1 MIKEPLKAM
10 PLLGIISVYSGVSY
24 FQQFSNNKLLSRKP
38 MTKKS
43 LKTIFKFL
51 NSENDFSG
59 YKFKGIIPKN
69 VIFINTDSGE
79 IAFTTN
85 AQRRKMIFRD
95 SFKTTEYNI
104 PKLLWVFKSNSLSV
118 FALKSDIKSN
128 ENYLFQAPF
137 LNVGSTGSV
146 CMGNTKFENNFEY
159 FEDFMEY
166 LQNQF
171 FDSIFTHTNTDILAK
186 ENLHDVYEKAQNVN
200 FQWND
205 YLVKL
210 KLKVKD
216 VLY

>member
-1 MIKEPLKAM
+1 MIKEPLKIM
-10 PLLGIISVYSGVSY
+10 PLLGIISVYNDVSY

-69 VIFINTDSGE
+69 VISIDTDSGE

-85 AQRRKMIFRD
+85 VQRRKMIFRD

-104 PKLLWVFKSNSLSV
+104 PKLLWVFKNNSLSV

-137 LNVGSTGSV
+137 LNVGNTGSV
-146 CMGNTKFENNFEY
+146 CMGNTRFENNFEY

-171 FDSIFTHTNTDILAK
+171 FNSVFTHTNTDILAK
-186 ENLHDVYEKAQNVN
+186 ENLHDVYEKAQDVN
-200 FQWND
+200 FQWNN

-216 VLY
+216 VLH

>member
-1 MIKEPLKAM
+1 MIKEPLKIM
-10 PLLGIISVYSGVSY
+10 PLLGIISVYNDASY

-69 VIFINTDSGE
+69 VISINTDSGD

-85 AQRRKMIFRD
+85 IQRRKMIFKN

-104 PKLLWVFKSNSLSV
+104 PKLLWVFKNNSLSV

-137 LNVGSTGSV
+137 LNVGKTGSV
-146 CMGNTKFENNFEY
+146 CMGNTRFENNFEY

-171 FDSIFTHTNTDILAK
+171 FDSIFTHTNTDVLAK

-216 VLY
+216 VLH

>member
-1 MIKEPLKAM
+1 MIKQPLRIM
-10 PLLGIISVYSGVSY
+10 PLLGIISVYNDVSY

-59 YKFKGIIPKN
+59 YKFRGIIPKN
-69 VIFINTDSGE
+69 VISIDTDSGE

-104 PKLLWVFKSNSLSV
+104 PKLLWVFKSNSLNV

-137 LNVGSTGSV
+137 LNVGSAGSV
-146 CMGNTKFENNFEY
+146 CMGNTRFENNFEY

-171 FDSIFTHTNTDILAK
+171 FNSVFTHTNTDILAK
-186 ENLHDVYEKAQNVN
+186 ENLHDVYEKAQNVD
-200 FQWND
+200 FQWNN

-216 VLY
+216 VLH

>member
-1 MIKEPLKAM
+1 MIKEPLKIM
-10 PLLGIISVYSGVSY
+10 PLLGIISVYNDASY

-69 VIFINTDSGE
+69 VISINTDSGD

-85 AQRRKMIFRD
+85 IQRRKMIFKN

-104 PKLLWVFKSNSLSV
+104 PKLLWVFKNNSLNV

-146 CMGNTKFENNFEY
+146 CMGNTRFENNFEY

-171 FDSIFTHTNTDILAK
+171 FDSVFTHTNTDILAK
-186 ENLHDVYEKAQNVN
+186 ENLYDVYEKAQNVN
-200 FQWND
+200 FQWNN

-216 VLY
+216 VLH

>member
-1 MIKEPLKAM
+1 MIKEPLKIM
-10 PLLGIISVYSGVSY
+10 PLLGIISVYNDASY

-85 AQRRKMIFRD
+85 IQRRKMIFKD

-104 PKLLWVFKSNSLSV
+104 PKLLWVFKNNSLSV

-137 LNVGSTGSV
+137 LNVNGKGSV

-171 FDSIFTHTNTDILAK
+171 FDSVFTHTNTDILAK
-186 ENLHDVYEKAQNVN
+186 ENLYDVYEKAQNVN

-216 VLY
+216 VLH

>member
-1 MIKEPLKAM
+1 MIKEPLKIM
-10 PLLGIISVYSGVSY
+10 PLLGIISVYNDASY

-69 VIFINTDSGE
+69 VISINTDSGD

-85 AQRRKMIFRD
+85 IQRRKMIFKN

-104 PKLLWVFKSNSLSV
+104 PKLLWVFKNNSLSV

-146 CMGNTKFENNFEY
+146 CMGNTRFENNFEY

-171 FDSIFTHTNTDILAK
+171 FDSVFTHTNTDILAK

-216 VLY
+216 VLH

>member
-1 MIKEPLKAM
+1 MIKEPLKIM
-10 PLLGIISVYSGVSY
+10 PLLGIISVYSDVSY

-69 VIFINTDSGE
+69 VISIDTDSGE

-85 AQRRKMIFRD
+85 VQRRKMIFRD

-104 PKLLWVFKSNSLSV
+104 PKLLWVFKNNSLSV

-128 ENYLFQAPF
+128 KNYLFQAPF

-146 CMGNTKFENNFEY
+146 CMGNTRFENNFEY

-171 FDSIFTHTNTDILAK
+171 FNSVFTHTNTDILAK

-216 VLY
+216 VLH

>member
-1 MIKEPLKAM
+1 MIKEPLKIM
-10 PLLGIISVYSGVSY
+10 PLLGIISVYNDASY

-69 VIFINTDSGE
+69 VISINTDSGD

-85 AQRRKMIFRD
+85 IQRRKMIFKN

-104 PKLLWVFKSNSLSV
+104 PKLLWVFKNNSLSV

-171 FDSIFTHTNTDILAK
+171 FDSVFTHTNTDILAK
-186 ENLHDVYEKAQNVN
+186 ENLYDVYEKAQNVN
-200 FQWND
+200 FQWNN

-216 VLY
+216 VLH

>member
-1 MIKEPLKAM
+1 MIKEPLKIM
-10 PLLGIISVYSGVSY
+10 PLLGIISVYNDASY

-59 YKFKGIIPKN
+59 YKFREIIPKN
-69 VIFINTDSGE
+69 VISVDTDSGE

-85 AQRRKMIFRD
+85 AQRRKMIFRN

-146 CMGNTKFENNFEY
+146 CMGNTRFENNFEY

-171 FDSIFTHTNTDILAK
+171 FNSVFTHTNTDILAK

-200 FQWND
+200 FQWNN

-216 VLY
+216 VLH

>member
-1 MIKEPLKAM
+1 MIKEPLKIM
-10 PLLGIISVYSGVSY
+10 PLLGIISVYNDASY

-59 YKFKGIIPKN
+59 HKFKGIIPKN
-69 VIFINTDSGE
+69 VISIDTDSGE

-85 AQRRKMIFRD
+85 VQRRKMIFKD

-118 FALKSDIKSN
+118 FALKSDIKSK

-137 LNVGSTGSV
+137 LNIGSTGSV
-146 CMGNTKFENNFEY
+146 CMGNTRFENNFEY

-171 FDSIFTHTNTDILAK
+171 FDSVFTHTNTDILAK
-186 ENLHDVYEKAQNVN
+186 ENLYDVYEKAQNVN
-200 FQWND
+200 FQWNN

-216 VLY
+216 VLH

>member
-1 MIKEPLKAM
+1 MIKQPLKIM
-10 PLLGIISVYSGVSY
+10 PLLGIISVYNDVSY

-59 YKFKGIIPKN
+59 YKFRGIIPKN
-69 VIFINTDSGE
+69 VIFIDTDSGE

-85 AQRRKMIFRD
+85 AQRRKMIFRN

-146 CMGNTKFENNFEY
+146 CMGNTRFENNFEH

-171 FDSIFTHTNTDILAK
+171 FNSVFTHTNTDILAK
-186 ENLHDVYEKAQNVN
+186 ENLHDVYEKAQDVN
-200 FQWND
+200 FQWNN

-216 VLY
+216 VLH

>member
-1 MIKEPLKAM
+1 MIKEPLKIM
-10 PLLGIISVYSGVSY
+10 PLLGIISVYNDASY

-69 VIFINTDSGE
+69 VISINTDSGD

-85 AQRRKMIFRD
+85 IQRRKMIFKN

-104 PKLLWVFKSNSLSV
+104 PKLLWVFKNNSLNV

-146 CMGNTKFENNFEY
+146 CMGNTRFENNFEY

-171 FDSIFTHTNTDILAK
+171 FDSVFTHTNTDILAK
-186 ENLHDVYEKAQNVN
+186 ENLYDVYEKAQNVN

-216 VLY
+216 VLH

>member
-1 MIKEPLKAM
+1 MIKEPLKIM
-10 PLLGIISVYSGVSY
+10 PLLGIISVYNDASY

-69 VIFINTDSGE
+69 VISIDTDSGE

-85 AQRRKMIFRD
+85 TQRRKMIFKN

-146 CMGNTKFENNFEY
+146 CMGNTRFENNFEY
-159 FEDFMEY
+159 FEDFIEY

-171 FDSIFTHTNTDILAK
+171 FDSVFTHTNTDILAK
-186 ENLHDVYEKAQNVN
+186 ENLHDVYEKAQDVN
-200 FQWND
+200 FQWNN

-216 VLY
+216 VLH

>member
-1 MIKEPLKAM
+1 MIKEPLKIM
-10 PLLGIISVYSGVSY
+10 PLLGIISVYNDASY

-85 AQRRKMIFRD
+85 IQRRKMIFKD

-104 PKLLWVFKSNSLSV
+104 PKLLWVFKNNSLSV

-137 LNVGSTGSV
+137 LNVGKTGSV
-146 CMGNTKFENNFEY
+146 CMGNTKFENNFAY

-171 FDSIFTHTNTDILAK
+171 FDSVFTHTNTDVLAK

-216 VLY
+216 VLH

>member
-1 MIKEPLKAM
+1 MIKEPLKIM
-10 PLLGIISVYSGVSY
+10 PLLGIISVYNDASY

-69 VIFINTDSGE
+69 VISINTDSGE

-85 AQRRKMIFRD
+85 IQRRKMIFKN

-104 PKLLWVFKSNSLSV
+104 PKLLWVFKNNSLSV

-137 LNVGSTGSV
+137 LNVGKTGSV

-171 FDSIFTHTNTDILAK
+171 FDSVFTHTNTDILAK

-216 VLY
+216 VLH